1 MALSGLSKLGRSVAA
16 RPQKAFVEQLERT
29 AQGGGGSLLD
39 ISYPEWCKSLRIKTP
54 EGMKPFELFDWQLQ
68 TAEKLLGG
76 PGLPAT
82 KGRQIVLLSSRQT
95 GKTSMLLT
103 MTDYMARSREQLTA
117 IMIHRTGDDAHD
129 LCRRLKRFTGTED
142 FKTDNLSLLEY
153 KPTGSVLY
161 FRSGNPN
168 RGEEGAIRA
177 GQGISSADWIVI
189 EESQDFANIE
199 SVIGMVGP
207 AATHGNPK
215 LTILVGTA
223 GSKLSYFYQQLSR
236 AAGSSE
242 TLEAILSGIRAGTA
256 APFQILDRGNGP
268 IAIISNWRCIP
279 EFAAEPDFLGRIQ
292 AELGLSDADIAKHYE
307 MNFDSAGESAA
318 FDFGLIMAAQ
328 TEQGLYKPKPHSVL
342 FLGIDPAGGAGSA
355 GSGGDYACCICLEI
369 SHDEDGKEIFTVCA
383 MYRKRT
389 GTSEQ
394 HLSAI
399 ANMIDEL
406 APIGAAVERNSM
418 GVVWLENLAGLGYPC
433 NVEGFNT
440 SATSKAVLIGRLQIA
455 LERGVLRIPKG
466 IVIDELL
473 AYRRTDSGK
482 LEAGGNAHDDCVIA
496 LALALFSAGFNRY

>member
-1 MALSGLSKLGRSVAA
+1 MKSKNLIALGRRKALSSQFDWLE
-16 RPQKAFVEQLERT
+16 QKRLALEK
-29 AQGGGGSLLD
+29 ASGEGDLLEMT
-39 ISYPEWCKSLRIKTP
+39 YPEWCKTLDIKTP
-54 EGMKPFELFDWQLQ
+54 EGLQPFSLYDWQLD
-68 TAEKLLGG
+68 TAIKLLGADSRT
-76 PGLPAT
+76 PT

-103 MTDYMARSREQLTA
+103 MTDYMARSRRQLTA

-129 LCRRLKRFTGTED
+129 LCRRLKRFTGVSD

-189 EESQDFANIE
+189 EESQDFANIK

-223 GSKLSYFYQQLSR
+223 GSKQSYFYQQLSE

-242 TLEAILSGIRAGTA
+242 KLEAVLSGIRAGTEK
-256 APFQILDRGNGP
+256 PFQILDSGKGP

-279 EFAAEPDFLGRIQ
+279 EFAAEPDFLARIQ
-292 AELGLSDADIAKHYE
+292 SELGLSDEDVSKHYE
-307 MNFDSAGESAA
+307 MVFDSAITSSVYDFNLVMSAQA
-318 FDFGLIMAAQ
+318 EDI
-328 TEQGLYKPKPHSVL
+328 EPHREYDVT
-342 FLGIDPAGGAGSA
+342 FAGCDPAGM
-355 GSGGDYACCICLEI
+355 
-369 SHDEDGKEIFTVCA
+369 GKDFAVLVTI
-383 MYRKRT
+383 RKRT
-389 GTSEQ
+389 EGQKQIYEVIDIYRKQSGVSEQ
-394 HLSAI
+394 HLNAI
-399 ANMIDEL
+399 AQRIEKL
-406 APIGAAVERNSM
+406 KPLCVTIEKNSM
-418 GVVWLENLAGLGYPC
+418 GQVWLENLAGLGFAGTQI
-433 NVEGFNT
+433 EGFSTT
-440 SATSKAVLIGRLQIA
+440 SASKPVLIGRLQIA

-466 IVIDELL
+466 SIIVEELL

-482 LEAGGNAHDDCVIA
+482 LEAGGKAHDDCVIA
-496 LALALFSAGFNRY
+496 LSLALFSSGFNQ